1 MIRPVAFLKWCGG
14 LALIAAAA
22 ALAPTAASADS
33 FAFSYSSG
41 YSRPYYHHPYWGPRY
56 HSSVVVVS
64 PPPVYYPPPPPVLYA
79 PPPVVYAPAPAYS
92 APVVTPMV
100 DATPASTPYRTADG
114 QYCREYTTTTRVGG
128 VPRSTYGTA
137 CLQPDGSWRIV
148 N

>member
-22 ALAPTAASADS
+22 ALAPTPAAADS
-33 FAFSYSSG
+33 FAFSYSTG
-41 YSRPYYHHPYWGPRY
+41 HAHPYYGHPYYGPYHHPYVGPHYR
-56 HSSVVVVS
+56 SSVVVVS
-64 PPPVYYPPPPPVLYA
+64 PPPVYYPPPPQ
-79 PPPVVYAPAPAYS
+79 VVYVPAPAP

-100 DATPASTPYRTADG
+100 NATPTSEPYRTADG
-114 QYCREYTTTTRVGG
+114 QYCREYTTATHVGG
-128 VPRSTYGTA
+128 VLQSSYGTA

>member
-22 ALAPTAASADS
+22 AFAPSSAAADS
-33 FAFSYSSG
+33 FAFSYSTG
-41 YSRPYYHHPYWGPRY
+41 QYGPYHGPYHDHPYWGPRY

-64 PPPVYYPPPPPVLYA
+64 PPPVYYPPPPA
-79 PPPVVYAPAPAYS
+79 VVYVPVPVAPA
-92 APVVTPMV
+92 APVVTPTV
-100 DATPASTPYRTADG
+100 DATPSSVPYRTADG
-114 QYCREYTTTTRVGG
+114 QYCREYTTTTRVDG
-128 VPRSTYGTA
+128 VPRSSYGTA